1 MNLISFVFYQTVYHH
16 VHAGLQ
22 SLLTPRPPA
31 PPYAE
36 IRKVSHSLLDYI
48 DDAFL
53 QGENNSEC
61 ILNICGTMQMIR
73 KLDLIW
79 KCE

>member
-1 MNLISFVFYQTVYHH
+1 MNLISFVFYQTV
-16 VHAGLQ
+16 L
-22 SLLTPRPPA
+22 SPCPRWFTKPFNPPPS